1 MTLVQTGVRESVQSW
16 HELLI
21 DIKQRG
27 LEIAPAVA
35 RIGARSSLVSF
46 VPHNWP
52 RRGSEV

>member
-1 MTLVQTGVRESVQSW
+1 MTLVQTGVRESAQSW

-46 VPHNWP
+46 VPYNWP